1 MLGFL
6 NLNKPAGWTSHDC
19 VARVRKLLHIRQVGH
34 SGTLDPAATG
44 VLPIAVGKVTRLL
57 QFLPTGKAY
66 RATIR
71 FGVCTTTDDLEGDV
85 IASQPA
91 SHLTLDAVQAVIPQ
105 FLGVIQQVPPRYSA
119 LQVDGKRLY
128 DLART
133 GQDVELQPR
142 SVEIHSIDVLAW
154 RSGEFPEL
162 EVAIV
167 CGGGTYIRS
176 IARDLGNLLH
186 TGGTLAA
193 LLRTQSNGFRLENSS
208 TLEALASGTM
218 PLVAPELALSHMS
231 SIHLTSHDAQRWCSG
246 QRLAGLSQPEA
257 PSGTCRVH
265 QIDGQFLGVGEWQ
278 AIGAEP
284 GADWVLRPKVVLWT
298 GS

>member
-19 VARVRKLLHIRQVGH
+19 VARVRRLLHIRQVGH

-57 QFLPTGKAY
+57 QFLPTGKTY
-66 RATIR
+66 HATIR

-85 IASQPA
+85 IACQPA
-91 SHLTLDAVQAVIPQ
+91 PHLTLDAVQAVLPR

-128 DLART
+128 DLARA
-133 GQDVELQPR
+133 GQDVALQPR
-142 SVEIHSIDVLAW
+142 SVEIYRIDVLAW

-162 EVAIV
+162 EVAMD
-167 CGGGTYIRS
+167 CGAGTYIRS
-176 IARDLGNLLH
+176 IARDLGNLLQ

-193 LLRTQSNGFRLENSS
+193 LIRTQSNGFRLENSS
-208 TLEALASGTM
+208 TLEELASGTI
-218 PLVAPELALSHMS
+218 PLVAPELALHHLS
-231 SIHLTSHDAQRWCSG
+231 SVHLASHDAQRWCSG
-246 QRLAGLSQPEA
+246 QRLAGLSKPDDL
-257 PSGTCRVH
+257 SGMCRVH
-265 QIDGQFLGVGEWQ
+265 QTDGQFLGIGEWQ
-278 AIGAEP
+278 AMGSGID
-284 GADWVLRPKVVLWT
+284 ADWVLRPKVVL
-298 GS
+298 